1 MLPILDR
8 YIIRKFLGTFF
19 FTISLLLLISVV
31 FDIAERIDDFLE
43 NHAPISEIIF
53 DYYIN
58 FMVFY
63 GNLFSSLITFIAV
76 IIFTSKMASNT
87 EIVAILNSGVSFR
100 RMLRPYMIAATLIA
114 SINFTF
120 SNWII
125 PMTNQTRLDF
135 TYKYLKNPPS
145 TRYKNL
151 HRQVRPG
158 VYLHFETFNSSR
170 NVGYQFDMETF
181 KDNRLVSKFH
191 ADYLRW
197 DENKSIW
204 RAENYVHREILKDNS
219 EILKYGAGLD
229 TALIFNPVGLLNQGL
244 RIETMNY
251 SALNEF
257 IALERQ
263 RGAENVHFYEVEKHQ
278 RMSYPFSTFILTFI
292 AVCIASRKKRGG
304 MGVHLAFG
312 LALSVVYILFMK
324 VSTTFATNG
333 NLSPM
338 LAVWIPNIVFTVLS
352 FVLYRKVQK

>member
-31 FDIAERIDDFLE
+31 FDIAEKIDDFLE
-43 NHAPISEIIF
+43 NQAPIDEIIF

-58 FMVFY
+58 FVVYF

-87 EIVAILNSGVSFR
+87 EIIAILNSGVSFK
-100 RMLRPYMIAATLIA
+100 RMMRPYLIAATLIA
-114 SINFTF
+114 SINFAF

-125 PMTNQTRLDF
+125 PITNQSRLDF

-151 HRQVRPG
+151 HRQVKPG
-158 VYLHFETFNSSR
+158 VYLYFETFNSAR
-170 NVGYQFDMETF
+170 NIGYQFNMETF
-181 KDNRLVSKFH
+181 NDNQLVTKFQ

-197 DENKSIW
+197 DDNKSMW
-204 RAENYVHREILKDNS
+204 RAENYVHREILPDNS
-219 EILKYGAGLD
+219 ERLSYGAGLD
-229 TALIFNPVGLLNQGL
+229 TSLIFDPAGLVNQGML
-244 RIETMNY
+244 IETMNY
-251 SALNEF
+251 SDLNEF
-257 IALERQ
+257 IAMEKA

-292 AVCIASRKKRGG
+292 AACIATRKKRGG

-312 LALSVVYILFMK
+312 LALSVIYILFMK

-338 LAVWIPNIVFTVLS
+338 LAVWIPNIVFTALS